1 MVAFA
6 MYCADHNLHSGAA
19 HNAHRA
25 PQVAAAS
32 DSAMGCRQHV
42 TQAGSSSAASVVL
55 YMHDTAGSACRA
67 DAVLLSLDSNSLCL
81 CQLAAVICFDICH
94 AFSIQEPLKQWTGLD
109 CMYISAFVAFP
120 LGGCFHDHQHCRC
133 CSRQCNHTWMAWH
146 GGATGWHQA
155 TSARPLCT
163 FAAGVVQLRSAVWWC

>member
-6 MYCADHNLHSGAA
+6 MYYADHNLHSGAA

-25 PQVAAAS
+25 TQVAAAT
-32 DSAMGCRQHV
+32 DSAMGCKQHV
-42 TQAGSSSAASVVL
+42 TQAGSSSCASVVL

-81 CQLAAVICFDICH
+81 YQLAAVICFDIC
-94 AFSIQEPLKQWTGLD
+94 IQHSGGVKTVDQTKAGLD

-120 LGGCFHDHQHCRC
+120 LGGCS
-133 CSRQCNHTWMAWH
+133 SRS
-146 GGATGWHQA
+146 
-155 TSARPLCT
+155 SALQMMQPS
-163 FAAGVVQLRSAVWWC
+163 V